1 MRDDT
6 RNVRVLFW
14 TGWRGWRLNL
24 KLCVDKALYDVLF
37 IHIIF
42 KNHYKQLLLLLKY
55 LWHVNLGG
63 RGGGRNWFNNIRSS
77 QFKNHLLPVEELAM
91 SVMYNVCMCVWYGYI
106 VRGKN

>member
-6 RNVRVLFW
+6 LNVRVLFW

-63 RGGGRNWFNNIRSS
+63 RGGGEIGSTTFAVPNSKIICYR
-77 QFKNHLLPVEELAM
+77 
-91 SVMYNVCMCVWYGYI
+91 
-106 VRGKN
+106 